1 MLETILKNENFIHTM
16 QKHCYE
22 VISHLIE
29 ENIEFSIVANTNFID
44 FDPELPK
51 ELDVKQNPYALFAL
65 GGYTFESIQLNKDFI
80 QFHAGFGNDDFDSF
94 VKVDLGAITQ
104 IQIENSILFVNFSLY
119 KRKDSKNLQKSKNIF
134 LNNPKIKNIFKNEI
148 YLKI

>member
-44 FDPELPK
+44 FNPELPK

-104 IQIENSILFVNFSLY
+104 IQIENNILFVNFSLY
-119 KRKDSKNLQKSKNIF
+119 KREDSKNLQKSKNIF
-134 LNNPKIKNIFKNEI
+134 LNNPKNKDIFEK
-148 YLKI
+148 

>member
-1 MLETILKNENFIHTM
+1 
-16 QKHCYE
+16 
-22 VISHLIE
+22 
-29 ENIEFSIVANTNFID
+29 VANTNFID
-44 FDPELPK
+44 FNPELPK

-104 IQIENSILFVNFSLY
+104 IQIENNILFVNFSLY
-119 KRKDSKNLQKSKNIF
+119 KREDSKNLQKSKNIF
-134 LNNPKIKNIFKNEI
+134 LNNPKNKDIFK
-148 YLKI
+148 K

>member
-44 FDPELPK
+44 FNPELPK
-51 ELDVKQNPYALFAL
+51 KLDVKQNPYALFAL

-104 IQIENSILFVNFSLY
+104 IQIENNILFVNFSLY
-119 KRKDSKNLQKSKNIF
+119 KREDNKNLQKSKNIF
-134 LNNPKIKNIFKNEI
+134 LNNPKNKDIFK
-148 YLKI
+148 K

>member
-22 VISHLIE
+22 IITNLLE
-29 ENIEFSIVANTNFID
+29 EKIEFSIVANTNFID

-51 ELDVKQNPYALFAL
+51 ELDIKQNPYALFAL
-65 GGYTFESIQLNKDFI
+65 GGYTFESIQLNKDYI

-134 LNNPKIKNIFKNEI
+134 LKNPKNKDIFK
-148 YLKI
+148 K